1 MIYWPFLVHWNQVII
16 HELSDFKQNDTRI
29 AVWKYHTRNFGQWF
43 KNRYL
48 GTIAKCA
55 FNDNG
60 LRKYILEANKGK

>member
-1 MIYWPFLVHWNQVII
+1 MNFP
-16 HELSDFKQNDTRI
+16 DFKQNDTRI
-29 AVWKYHTRNFGQWF
+29 AVLEVLTQRSFGQWF

>member
-1 MIYWPFLVHWNQVII
+1 MFEVPQKR
-16 HELSDFKQNDTRI
+16 S
-29 AVWKYHTRNFGQWF
+29 FGQWF

-60 LRKYILEANKGK
+60 LRKILEANKGK